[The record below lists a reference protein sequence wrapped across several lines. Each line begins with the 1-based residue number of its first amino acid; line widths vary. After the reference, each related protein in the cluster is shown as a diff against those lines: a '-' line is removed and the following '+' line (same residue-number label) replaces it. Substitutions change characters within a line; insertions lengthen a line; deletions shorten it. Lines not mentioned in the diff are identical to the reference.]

1 MKYKCPSC
9 ASAEEPHIIS
19 HFAPRIYQ
27 CLDCGFKG
35 AEKDFIQKEGGGSS
49 RFSSLPPPP
58 PR

>member
-1 MKYKCPSC
+1 MKYKC
-9 ASAEEPHIIS
+9 SACGSTEDPHVIS
-19 HFAPRIYQ
+19 HFAPKIYQ

-35 AEKDFIQKEGGGSS
+35 SEKDFIPKQGGGS